1 MKILVDVKLKSKS
14 SGVEK
19 IADSHFIV
27 KTVKE
32 AKDNKAN
39 VDIINQLAKYF
50 KVPKVNIEI
59 IVGKTNKQK
68 IINISA

>member
-1 MKILVDVKLKSKS
+1 MKILVVVKLKSKN

-19 IADSHFIV
+19 ISDSHFVV

-39 VDIINQLAKYF
+39 VDIVNQLAKYF